1 MLEWNA
7 NLAVGVPSIDSQ
19 HKELIR
25 KLADLAQAMRGGDT
39 EAEVHRLIPFLARYV
54 VDHFATEERLMAR
67 YAYPGAA
74 SHKLQHQLF
83 IRDLQAFGQ
92 QLDRGPF
99 SAALV
104 LGLHRKA
111 SDWLV
116 NHIAKT
122 DKLLG
127 AFLKTKQAA

>member
-1 MLEWNA
+1 MLEWTPA
-7 NLAVGVPSIDSQ
+7 LAVGIASIDNQ
-19 HKELIR
+19 HKELFR
-25 KLADLAQAMRGGDT
+25 KLAGLAQAMCGGDT
-39 EAEVHRLIPFLARYV
+39 EAEVGRLVPFLARYV
-54 VDHFATEERLMAR
+54 VDHFATEEGLMNR
-67 YAYPGAA
+67 YAYPAAA

-83 IRDLQAFGQ
+83 TRDLQAFGQ

-111 SDWLV
+111 SESLV